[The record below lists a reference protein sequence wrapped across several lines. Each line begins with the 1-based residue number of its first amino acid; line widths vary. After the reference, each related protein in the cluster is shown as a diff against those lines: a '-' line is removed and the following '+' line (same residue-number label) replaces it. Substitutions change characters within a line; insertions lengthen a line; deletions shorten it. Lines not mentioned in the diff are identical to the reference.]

1 MYYILTG
8 YISPV
13 FQCVKDCS
21 ARMVFFFFFFCYGFH
36 FVLDMTSAAQHLG
49 PSQLVTHMFAEPGHK
64 AQKAFTFG
72 SPPALAA
79 V

>member
-1 MYYILTG
+1 M
-8 YISPV
+8 
-13 FQCVKDCS
+13 
-21 ARMVFFFFFFCYGFH
+21 
-36 FVLDMTSAAQHLG
+36 LDMTSAAQHLG

-64 AQKAFTFG
+64 AQKVFTFG